1 MHPCK
6 KGHPHNTAEGQFK
19 CDLKYAD
26 KRIKKFM
33 DKGPIIYKKIVHSP
47 ARKTCKGAIE
57 VVVFQEGELMR

>member
-6 KGHPHNTAEGQFK
+6 KGHPHNTADGQAK

-26 KRIKKFM
+26 RRIKRFM

-57 VVVFQEGELMR
+57 VVVFQEGELIR

>member
-6 KGHPHNTAEGQFK
+6 KGHPHNTPEGRDR